1 MASEITVS
9 GQLGLTGTPR
19 PSEEPELPRTSG
31 EQTIYTVHQ
40 KSMLPDTGELQVAGV
55 LYFIVLLCLIVILIF
70 KIRSK
75 CKSLA

>member
-1 MASEITVS
+1 MESEITVS

-55 LYFIVLLCLIVILIF
+55 L
-70 KIRSK
+70 
-75 CKSLA
+75 